1 MFKFVIIPL
10 LIFLAR
16 ICDVSLQ
23 TMRIVFVSRGMK
35 IIAPLVGFFEVLI
48 WLAAIQQIMQNL
60 NNVVCYVAYAGGFAV
75 GSFVGIHIEK
85 RLALGM
91 SLVRVITN
99 KESQELVEYL
109 RSKDYGVTNIEA
121 EGRKGKVNII
131 YMIIRRREVAHVI
144 EIIQRF
150 NPKAFFTI
158 EDVSQ
163 VSEGIFPQRTSRL
176 KLRPLRPFNH
186 IRKGK

>member
-1 MFKFVIIPL
+1 MLKFVIIPI

-35 IIAPLVGFFEVLI
+35 IIAPLIGFFEVLI

-99 KESQELVEYL
+99 KESQELVDYL

-131 YMIIRRREVAHVI
+131 YMIIRRREVEHVI

-158 EDVSQ
+158 ETVGQ
-163 VSEGIFPQRTSRL
+163 VSEGIFPQKTPLLR
-176 KLRPLRPFNH
+176 LRPIRPFNH